1 MTIQFIDQVL
11 NIAISSLVY
20 GSEIWLAYVFS
31 LFVATHQLE
40 SLKQPAERKTQRV
53 SSTAATARLAS
64 PSQKEIKPPS
74 IETKVT
80 VSRKTTAKK
89 TASRTKRPEARPVDI
104 SPVSQVRPPLQ
115 QQQITC
121 EPVNWKK
128 WKVNDLR
135 RASIARAC
143 NVKSTP
149 VGSRRKLTK
158 ADLIAQYEQNL
169 KRMTKQPPVRLQKQ
183 AQTA

>member
-53 SSTAATARLAS
+53 SSTADSVRSSKL
-64 PSQKEIKPPS
+64 SQQEIEPQA
-74 IETKVT
+74 IETQVTAPGKVT
-80 VSRKTTAKK
+80 AKE
-89 TASRTKRPEARPVDI
+89 TASKTKQQVALSAAV
-104 SPVSQVRPPLQ
+104 SPASQVCPPIQ

-128 WKVNDLR
+128 WKVDDLR
-135 RASIARAC
+135 KASIARAC

-169 KRMTKQPPVRLQKQ
+169 KRMTKQPSARLKKQ

>member
-20 GSEIWLAYVFS
+20 GSEIWLAYAFS
-31 LFVATHQLE
+31 RFVATHELE
-40 SLKQPAERKTQRV
+40 SLKQPAERKQRV

-64 PSQKEIKPPS
+64 PSQKEIKPPT
-74 IETKVT
+74 IETEGT
-80 VSRKTTAKK
+80 ASRKTTAKK
-89 TASRTKRPEARPVDI
+89 TAPRTKQPEARPAAI
-104 SPVSQVRPPLQ
+104 SPVPQVRPPLQ
-115 QQQITC
+115 QPQITC

-169 KRMTKQPPVRLQKQ
+169 KRMTKQPPARLQKQ